1 MTRKFRTIL
10 FLICVFLLFS
20 TAPSVILY
28 SQGYRID
35 FANKKIVQT
44 GALYFKIIPKSV
56 EINVK
61 PITQEPFSHSLMN
74 KEIKKQTNFLTGSTL
89 IENLLPATYE
99 IEIKKQNYHDWKK
112 SLKVEE
118 KLVTENKNLILV
130 PKNPDFMLLHKNIES
145 VWLSPNKE
153 KIIIQKNTE
162 QGWRLE
168 IFDVEENKKTN
179 LLESMSCLSK
189 LNATPTKSLRASSAE
204 RTKQSLNISLL
215 DLEFSL
221 DSKKILLKTLQKN
234 PEQKTIYF
242 VLELSNEPL
251 LFCLDFLEQDIENLY
266 FGEKNS
272 KKIFFTEQSSQDEKQ
287 DNENLIT
294 NLLFVADYEKK
305 EVESL
310 IVADLISYKITDE
323 NIIWLSKNGFVYKS
337 NLRGETLETFN
348 LRPIDLF
355 GKNYEITAFSGQILL
370 TIDDSLFFL
379 NEKTKEFEKIS
390 DNINNFKLSSDNKKI
405 AYFNN
410 SEIWI
415 FFLEEQK
422 SQPQRHA
429 YEKVF
434 LTRFSEKINNCLW
447 LSNHYLILSIGNNE
461 QTIKI
466 TEIDDRDRIN
476 MYDLAKFENQN
487 IFFSNISKQLYLL
500 NQNNLYASK
509 ELY

>member
-10 FLICVFLLFS
+10 FLICVLLLFS

-61 PITQEPFSHSLMN
+61 PITQEPFSRSLMN

-99 IEIKKQNYHDWKK
+99 IEIKKQDYHDWKK

-168 IFDVEENKKTN
+168 IFDVEKNEKTT
-179 LLESMSCLSK
+179 LLNSKDCL
-189 LNATPTKSLRASSAE
+189 ASPSN
-204 RTKQSLNISLL
+204 TLL
-215 DLEFSL
+215 DLEFAL
-221 DSKKILLKTLQKN
+221 DSKRILLKTLQKN
-234 PEQKTIYF
+234 PEQKIIYF

-251 LFCLDFLEQDIENLY
+251 LFCLNFLEQDIKNLY

-272 KKIFFTEQSSQDEKQ
+272 KKIFFTEQSSQNKKQ

-310 IVADLISYKITDE
+310 IVADLISYKIIDG
-323 NIIWLSKNGFVYKS
+323 NIIWLSKNGFIYKS
-337 NLRGETLETFN
+337 NLNGETLETFN
-348 LRPIDLF
+348 LKPIDLF

-422 SQPQRHA
+422 SQPQKHT

>member
-10 FLICVFLLFS
+10 FLICVLLLFV

-35 FANKKIVQT
+35 FEQKKIVQT
-44 GALYFKIIPKSV
+44 GGLYFKVIPKPV

-61 PITQEPFSHSLMN
+61 PIVREPFSYSLMD
-74 KEIKKQTNFLTGSTL
+74 KKIQKQTNFLFGSAL

-99 IEIKKQNYHDWKK
+99 IEIKKQDYHDWKK

-130 PKNPDFMLLHKNIES
+130 PKNPDFMLLDKNIENL
-145 VWLSPNKE
+145 WLSPNKE

-162 QGWRLE
+162 QGWKLE
-168 IFDVEENKKTN
+168 IFDVEKNEKTN
-179 LLESMSCLSK
+179 LLKSKDCLAKIS
-189 LNATPTKSLRASSAE
+189 ATPTKSLRG
-204 RTKQSLNISLL
+204 TKQSLDISLI

-234 PEQKTIYF
+234 PEEKIIYF
-242 VLELSNEPL
+242 VLELNNEPL
-251 LFCLDFLEQDIENLY
+251 LFCLNFLEQNIENLY
-266 FGEKNS
+266 FSEKNS
-272 KKIFFTEQSSQDEKQ
+272 KKLFFTKQSSQNKKQ
-287 DNENLIT
+287 DNKNLIA

-305 EVESL
+305 EIESL
-310 IVADLISYKITDE
+310 IVADLISYKITDG
-323 NIIWLSKNGFVYKS
+323 NIIWLSKNGFIYKS
-337 NLRGETLETFN
+337 NLRGKTLETFN
-348 LRPIDLF
+348 LKPIDLF
-355 GKNYEITAFSGQILL
+355 GKNYEITAFLPQILL

-390 DNINNFKLSSDNKKI
+390 ENINNFKLCPDNKKI
-405 AYFNN
+405 AIFNN

-422 SQPQRHA
+422 SQPQRHT

-466 TEIDDRDRIN
+466 MEIDDRDRIN

-500 NQNNLYASK
+500 NQNNLYFSK
-509 ELY
+509 KLY